1 MYAHL
6 GFDLP
11 QDSCSTLYE
20 IHSGDVSHFYF
31 EFVTII
37 ELQWIDSQVN
47 VRRIHF

>member
-11 QDSCSTLYE
+11 QDSCSIHCMKSTL
-20 IHSGDVSHFYF
+20 GMTHFYF

-37 ELQWIDSQVN
+37 ELQWIDSQFN

>member
-20 IHSGDVSHFYF
+20 IHSGDDTFLF
-31 EFVTII
+31 
-37 ELQWIDSQVN
+37 
-47 VRRIHF
+47 RIRNYNRAPMD